1 MVVFG
6 IDNVIDN
13 EIAKQVHVS
22 FYKFIY
28 VDEFACFEYLFLTL
42 FGQLLSIYLQNFQ

>member
-6 IDNVIDN
+6 IDNEIDN
-13 EIAKQVHVS
+13 EIDKQIYVS

-28 VDEFACFEYLFLTL
+28 VDGFACFEYLFLTL
-42 FGQLLSIYLQNFQ
+42 FG